1 MAYKGTVM
9 KPELIIEEIF
19 TIHYFEYVIDFD
31 FPGELHDFWEA
42 VYVDAG
48 EVTITAGTEKAILR
62 QGEFFLHRPLEFH
75 SIACNGST
83 ANAIIFSF
91 SSKCKE
97 LFSIAGK
104 PVKCDSNEKLFL
116 SRIIDES
123 KNAFSDPLNDVYTE
137 QLHPLRNGVFGAQQ
151 SLKNIMELL
160 LIDMIR
166 LATTGQKEI
175 GNYSPSLNKL
185 SEICEYIDS
194 SLYAPLRFEDLCRE
208 FSMSKTVLKKL
219 FRESLGCGAMEYY
232 NKKRISAAKRLLREK
247 KYSITE
253 ISDML
258 QFSSIHY
265 FCRKFK
271 QATNMTPL
279 EYQRSVSSLVK
290 NFIDNN

>member
-1 MAYKGTVM
+1 MNYKGTVI
-9 KPELIIEEIF
+9 KPSLNIEEIY

-31 FPGELHDFWEA
+31 FPGELHDFWEG

-48 EVTITAGTEKAILR
+48 EVTITAGIEKTVMK

-83 ANAIIFSF
+83 ANAIVFSF
-91 SSKCKE
+91 SSGCKE

-104 PVKCDSNEKLFL
+104 AIKCSDNEKLLL
-116 SRIIDES
+116 SRIIDEG

-137 QLHPLRNGVFGAQQ
+137 KLHPAKNSLFGAAQC
-151 SLKNIMELL
+151 LKNIMELL

-166 LATTGQKEI
+166 SQATKTKTVS
-175 GNYSPSLNKL
+175 YSPTLIQMQ
-185 SEICEYIDS
+185 EICEYIDS
-194 SLYAPLRFEDLCRE
+194 HIYEPLKFEDLCDR

-232 NKKRISAAKRLLREK
+232 NKRRISAAKRMLREK

-253 ISDML
+253 ISDIL

-265 FCRKFK
+265 FSRKFK
-271 QATNMTPL
+271 QATNMSPM

>member
-9 KPELIIEEIF
+9 TPVLTIDEIF

-48 EVTITAGTEKAILR
+48 EVTITAGTEKAVMK

-75 SIACNGST
+75 SIACDGST
-83 ANAIIFSF
+83 ANAIVFSF
-91 SSKCKE
+91 ASKCKE
-97 LFSIAGK
+97 LFLIAGK
-104 PVKCDSNEKLFL
+104 VIKCDSSEKHFL

-137 QLHPLRNGVFGAQQ
+137 RLHPTKNGLFGAQQ

-160 LIDMIR
+160 LIDLIR
-166 LATTGQKEI
+166 SATAVQKE
-175 GNYSPSLNKL
+175 GSNHSPTLNKL
-185 SEICEYIDS
+185 SEICEYIDTN
-194 SLYAPLRFEDLCRE
+194 LYSPLRFEDLCRE

-253 ISDML
+253 ISDIL

-290 NFIDNN
+290 NFNDTI

>member
-1 MAYKGTVM
+1 MNYTGT
-9 KPELIIEEIF
+9 IITPSLTVEKIY

-48 EVTITAGTEKAILR
+48 EVTITAGTEKIIMK

-83 ANAIIFSF
+83 ANAIVFSF
-91 SSKCKE
+91 SSDCRE

-104 PVKCDSNEKLFL
+104 PIKCDTHQKHLLSN
-116 SRIIDES
+116 IIDEG

-137 QLHPLRNGVFGAQQ
+137 KLHPSENAVFGAAQCI
-151 SLKNIMELL
+151 KNTIELL
-160 LIDMIR
+160 LIELIR
-166 LATTGQKEI
+166 LQDAEQKVFS
-175 GNYSPSLNKL
+175 YAPALL
-185 SEICEYIDS
+185 QMQEICDYIDS
-194 SLYAPLRFEDLCRE
+194 HLFEPLRFEDLCLH
-208 FSMSKTVLKKL
+208 FSMSKTVLKKM

-232 NKKRISAAKRLLREK
+232 NKRRISAAKKMLREK

-265 FCRKFK
+265 FCRRFK
-271 QATNMTPL
+271 QATNMTPM
-279 EYQRSVSSLVK
+279 EYQRSVSSLIK
-290 NFIDNN
+290 NFSGNS